1 MGFWSSVG
9 NAISSVC
16 SAAVDVVSSVA
27 SSIGSSL
34 AKAATNFLEIAG
46 PYIGAISSIIR
57 IIGVFLDVL
66 TPNDKPEELGAKAM
80 QAEKKPEDF
89 DSNNDYIAYLS
100 NDIALDTEK
109 FNNATDGEKM
119 AFTAVGSSITLKGI
133 EEVKGFDIPLTTW
146 LSLARLKLDKNTD
159 AKEVNTILD
168 TFKEDKLTDFS
179 GYVEGKLDTNK
190 ELEVG
195 DTLVNMYQ
203 ELEPTLSKAEIEQKV
218 IQMEKGTL

>member
-9 NAISSVC
+9 DFCSSAIE
-16 SAAVDVVSSVA
+16 VVSSVA

-34 AKAATNFLEIAG
+34 AKATTTLLEIAG
-46 PYIGAISSIIR
+46 PYIGPISNIIR

-89 DSNNDYIAYLS
+89 DSNNDYIDYLR
-100 NDIALDTEK
+100 NDIDLDTEK
-109 FNNATDGEKM
+109 FNNATDGEKT

-146 LSLARLKLDKNTD
+146 LSLAHLKLDKESD
-159 AKEVNTILD
+159 VVEVNAILD

-179 GYVEGKLDTNK
+179 GYIEGKLDTSK

-195 DTLVNMYQ
+195 DALVNMYQ